1 MLLFDAIASSLHPRR
16 PALLPAALWPAVS
29 SGLGRAWIPLA
40 AALLG
45 GALGCGALGCG
56 SVVIEQDGSHAS
68 GGSAGGGAGAG
79 GSPGTTGAGGGA
91 VCPGGSWGHGF
102 ADSYKYE
109 YGQSVAV
116 DSGCHIVVSGSFGG
130 EMDFGG
136 VSISGVD
143 EDLFVARFD
152 PSGKPLWAQRFGT
165 EPFQGSAFTA
175 VDAKGNIALGGTYNG
190 TLQVGDETL
199 VAKQNGMFALALSP
213 EGDALWARSFIGGN
227 DSVLS
232 RVAFA
237 PDGGVL
243 LAGYTT
249 GGLLDLG
256 QGPIGDPGWSTGFVA
271 KLGPDG
277 VTSWAV
283 PLDGS
288 GVRVT
293 SVAAGADGQMWVTGR
308 FQIKVQIGSF
318 ALEGTGGSIPFFA
331 KLDASGGVLLAK
343 AIPGEG
349 SRVGNSVAVSP
360 DGGALIAGDFDNTV
374 DLGGGPLVVNGP
386 YDGFVLSV
394 DAAGNARWGVTF
406 GGTGVDSIGGV
417 AAAHDGGAW
426 ITGGFSHAIDFGA
439 THIESKGLTDA
450 FVARLDGEGK
460 FTYARAFGGSSSGGD
475 TGMSVAVDP
484 DGNAFVTGT
493 YMGTADLGSGPVT
506 SAGLLDVY
514 LAKVAAHEGP

>member
-1 MLLFDAIASSLHPRR
+1 MLLFDRIASSLDPRR
-16 PALLPAALWPAVS
+16 PALLPAVLSRAASSALR
-29 SGLGRAWIPLA
+29 RARVPLA

-45 GALGCGALGCG
+45 GALGCG
-56 SVVIEQDGSHAS
+56 SVVIEQDGSHA
-68 GGSAGGGAGAG
+68 GGGGAGGAPDSTVAGGGAA
-79 GSPGTTGAGGGA
+79 
-91 VCPGGSWGHGF
+91 CPGGSWGRGF
-102 ADSYKYE
+102 ADPYKYE
-109 YGQSVAV
+109 HGESVAV

-130 EMDFGG
+130 EMDLGG

-152 PSGKPLWAQRFGT
+152 PSGKPLWAQRLGT

-175 VDAKGNIALGGTYNG
+175 VDGKGNIALGGTYNG

-199 VAKQNGMFALALSP
+199 VAKENGMFALALSP
-213 EGDALWARSFIGGN
+213 DGEPLWARSFIGGN
-227 DSVLS
+227 DSVLA

-271 KLGPDG
+271 KLGADG

-293 SVAAGADGQMWVTGR
+293 SVTAGANGDVWLTGR
-308 FQIKVQIGSF
+308 FQITVQIGPF
-318 ALEGTGGSIPFFA
+318 GLEGTGGSIPFFA
-331 KLDASGGVLLAK
+331 KLDASGEVLLAK

-349 SRVGNSVAVSP
+349 SRVGNGVAVRP
-360 DGGALIAGDFDNTV
+360 DGGAVIAGDFDNTV
-374 DLGGGPLVVNGP
+374 DLGSGPVVVNGP

-394 DAAGNARWGVTF
+394 RGPLLQLADAVHDHWFADPVKPTMM
-406 GGTGVDSIGGV
+406 GG
-417 AAAHDGGAW
+417 
-426 ITGGFSHAIDFGA
+426 
-439 THIESKGLTDA
+439 E
-450 FVARLDGEGK
+450 R
-460 FTYARAFGGSSSGGD
+460 
-475 TGMSVAVDP
+475 
-484 DGNAFVTGT
+484 
-493 YMGTADLGSGPVT
+493 
-506 SAGLLDVY
+506 
-514 LAKVAAHEGP
+514 

>member
-16 PALLPAALWPAVS
+16 PALLPAALLPAVS

-68 GGSAGGGAGAG
+68 GGGAGGGAG
-79 GSPGTTGAGGGA
+79 GSPETTSAGGGA

-102 ADSYKYE
+102 ADPYKYE

-271 KLGPDG
+271 KLGADG
-277 VTSWAV
+277 ATSWAV
-283 PLDGS
+283 PLDGL

-374 DLGGGPLVVNGP
+374 DLGSGPVVVNGP